1 MTESLSAWLPRL
13 DARLA
18 CIASEVPACNLAADI
33 GTDHGKLPCW
43 LLASGRVKNMIVSD
57 ISKIS
62 RDKARDLFIEYEV
75 MDRVILSGANG
86 LFALQ
91 GNPEAVVIAGMGG
104 GLISEILLKDVAL
117 NSAKLILSAQTEL
130 PQLRDT
136 VLRKGYRISKE
147 LLVFSGGR
155 YYRIITASPG
165 AQKLSEFQRELGFN
179 LQGTPGAKLMDYF
192 HWQMEVAQTWQ
203 GEKGRKY
210 RTILQEALDE
220 QRSYH
225 CTNDS

>member
-1 MTESLSAWLPRL
+1 MTERLYAWLPRL

-43 LLASGRVKNMIVSD
+43 LLASGRVKSMIVSD

-62 RDKARDLFIEYEV
+62 RDKARDLFFEYEV

-91 GNPEAVVIAGMGG
+91 GNPQAVVIAGMGG
-104 GLISEILLKDVAL
+104 GLISEILLQDVAL
-117 NSAKLILSAQTEL
+117 SCEKLILSAQTEL

-136 VLRKGYRISKE
+136 VLRKGYRILKE
-147 LLVFSGGR
+147 LLVISGGR

-165 AQKLSEFQRELGFN
+165 AQKLSEIQRELGFN
-179 LQGTPGAKLMDYF
+179 LQGTPGAKFIDYF

-210 RTILQEALDE
+210 RTMLQEALDE
-220 QRSYH
+220 QRSNH